1 MSLTSPTAK
10 NSEVLHEY
18 SGIQPRNSPFRSTNS
33 LLHFVD
39 TSVIALSIFAGF
51 LLRWSFPSDLNSAD
65 LRRVILALV
74 FGLMWKIALSLNG
87 AYESKI
93 LGNGYREFEKV
104 TRATIWVFSSI
115 SILSFSFKNET
126 SRGFVLISMLIGYL
140 GLILTRQLLRKWLR
154 RQWADGTQCKR
165 TIVIQGR
172 QEPFSD
178 ASLQSLMQVS
188 GYKIA
193 RVFTTESSDLS
204 EVEIENWVTEVVS
217 DINLNN
223 IDAVI
228 VAEFENCRS
237 AIQKLSWRLE
247 TPHVEM
253 LVALD
258 SAEVFGPRI
267 SVNKVANLPLL
278 LIAEPRLIG
287 PKKLVKRLMDLSFG
301 LTILLVLSPILLIAA
316 IGVKLTSRGPIFYSQ
331 KRVGRGG
338 ETFTVYKLRTMIQGA
353 DKMRDQVIGKPDAE
367 ISERYLRDPRITKFG
382 QFLRR
387 WSIDEVP
394 QLFNVIIGNM
404 SLVGPRPMLVE
415 ELYLLAEQ
423 DHRRH
428 IAHPGLTGLWQVSG
442 RKQIDWE
449 GRMRMDLEYVE
460 NWSPSLDIVIIFRT
474 IKVVLTG
481 HGAF

>member
-1 MSLTSPTAK
+1 MSLKFPSVK
-10 NSEVLHEY
+10 NSEVLHED
-18 SGIQPRNSPFRSTNS
+18 SGIQPRNAPFRSTGF

-39 TSVIALSIFAGF
+39 TSVIASSIFAGF
-51 LLRWSFPSDLNSAD
+51 LLRWSFPRDLNSAD
-65 LRRVILALV
+65 LRRVVLALV

-140 GLILTRQLLRKWLR
+140 GIVVARQAARKWLR
-154 RQWADGTQCKR
+154 RQWANGTQSKR
-165 TIVIQGR
+165 TVVIQGP

-178 ASLQSLMQVS
+178 ASLQSLLQLS

-204 EVEIENWVTEVVS
+204 EVEIENWVSEVVN
-217 DINLNN
+217 DINLNS

-247 TPHVEM
+247 TPRVEM
-253 LVALD
+253 LVALE

-278 LIAEPRLIG
+278 LIEEPRLIG

-301 LTILLVLSPILLIAA
+301 LTLLLILSPILLMAA
-316 IGVKLTSRGPIFYSQ
+316 IGVKLTSRGPVIYSQ
-331 KRVGRGG
+331 ERVGLGG
-338 ETFTVYKLRTMIQGA
+338 KTISVYKLRTMIQGA
-353 DKMRDQVIGKPDAE
+353 NKMRDQVIGKPNAGGFDQ
-367 ISERYLRDPRITKFG
+367 YLRDPRITKFG
-382 QFLRR
+382 KFLRR

-404 SLVGPRPMLVE
+404 SLVGPRPMLLQDFSLLVE
-415 ELYLLAEQ
+415 QE
-423 DHRRH
+423 HRRH
-428 IAHPGLTGLWQVSG
+428 ITNPGLTGLWQVSG
-442 RKQIDWE
+442 RKLIDWE
-449 GRMRMDLEYVE
+449 GGLRMDLDYVE

-481 HGAF
+481 HGAY